1 MRRKERSGERE
12 REGGEERMHGCT
24 QKGER
29 GGGIKTACTIMQ

>member
-24 QKGER
+24 QKGE
-29 GGGIKTACTIMQ
+29 GGEELKLRAR